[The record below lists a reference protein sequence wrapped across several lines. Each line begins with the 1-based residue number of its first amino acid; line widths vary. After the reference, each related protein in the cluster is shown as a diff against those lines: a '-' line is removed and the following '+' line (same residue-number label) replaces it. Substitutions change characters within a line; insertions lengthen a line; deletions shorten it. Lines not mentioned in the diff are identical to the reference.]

1 MATIQSSIQLM
12 DQMSGPLMNIVSS
25 INTTISAL
33 KDINNTNVNI
43 DTTSLITAQTAIS
56 QAGATI
62 KEMENQIRNN
72 TSAQNEF
79 NNSLQNSTLGADKLL
94 GKLKKVAAAYMGVQ
108 TVKAGINLSDTMTQ
122 NTARLNLMNDGKQ
135 STPELQNMIFQ
146 SAQNSRGNYLD
157 TTDSIAK
164 MGLMAP
170 DAFNSNK
177 EIVGFMELINK
188 QFKIAGTST
197 GGIDAAMLQLTQ
209 AMGSGVLRGEEL
221 NSILE
226 QAPIIVRNIA
236 KYMNIPV
243 GQIKDIA
250 SKGKIT
256 ATIVKNAMFAAVDD
270 INSQFE
276 SIPMTFTDIATKFKN
291 DAVKNFEPVA
301 VQINNILNSSR
312 VKEFVANATSG
323 ISTLVNI
330 LSPSLNLIIA
340 VGTKIYDNWS
350 IIEPVLGTVIATIA
364 AYNIGLGIMAVKTG
378 IVSGATLIHNLAL
391 IAHSIL
397 LGTTN
402 EALIATTSAQWG
414 LNAAMLACPVTW
426 IAAGIIAVIGVLYL
440 GVAIFNKFAG
450 TSISATGIVVG
461 AFYGVV
467 TVVKNAFAG
476 VYNYTMQ
483 MIETVYNAL
492 TSISEFIVNVLFGN
506 PFKAIGNFIMDLVI
520 LAINGLKLLGTVSDT
535 ILGTNTVKALDGL
548 QNRMEE
554 FKKNNIGENIV
565 EFARLDLSE
574 KRIKYEDPL
583 QAAKNGY
590 NSWENIN
597 LGSVI
602 DEETKNIFKNIE
614 GNTKSMSDS
623 LDLSLEEVKYMRDL
637 AEMEVINR
645 FTTAEVKVEVQ
656 NNNTISSSMDL
667 DDVVDGIT
675 GKLSEKVQMM
685 AEGVY
690 D

>member
-43 DTTSLITAQTAIS
+43 DTTSLITAQTTIN
-56 QAGATI
+56 QAGAAI

-79 NNSLQNSTLGADKLL
+79 NNSLQNSALGADKLL
-94 GKLKKVAAAYMGVQ
+94 GKLKKVATAYIGVQ

-135 STPELQNMIFQ
+135 STPELQNIIFQ

-188 QFKIAGTST
+188 QFKIAGTSA

-209 AMGSGVLRGEEL
+209 AMGAGVLRGEEL

-236 KYMNIPV
+236 KYMNVPV

-270 INSQFE
+270 INGQFE

-301 VQINNILNSSR
+301 VQINNILNSRR

-323 ISTLVNI
+323 INTLVSI

-340 VGTKIYDNWS
+340 VGAKIYDSWS

-378 IVSGATLIHNLAL
+378 IVSGVTLIHNLAL
-391 IAHSIL
+391 IAHSAL
-397 LGTTN
+397 LGSVNKT
-402 EALIATTSAQWG
+402 LITTTSAQWG
-414 LNAAMLACPVTW
+414 LNAAMLASPVTW
-426 IAAGIIAVIGVLYL
+426 IAAGIIAVVGALYL

-492 TSISEFIVNVLFGN
+492 TSIAEFIVNVLFGN

-535 ILGTNTVKALDGL
+535 ILGTNTVQALDGL

-554 FKKNNIGENIV
+554 FKKNNIGENTI

-590 NSWENIN
+590 NSWENFN
-597 LGSVI
+597 LGSAI

-614 GNTKSMSDS
+614 KNTGASKDS

>member
-25 INTTISAL
+25 INTTILAL

-43 DTTSLITAQTAIS
+43 DTTSLITAQTTIN
-56 QAGATI
+56 QAGAAI

-79 NNSLQNSTLGADKLL
+79 NNSLQNSALGADKLL
-94 GKLKKVAAAYMGVQ
+94 GKLKKVATAYIGVQ

-146 SAQNSRGNYLD
+146 SAQNSRGNYLS

-188 QFKIAGTST
+188 QFKIAGTSA

-236 KYMNIPV
+236 KYMNVPV

-276 SIPMTFTDIATKFKN
+276 SMPMTFTDIATKFKN

-301 VQINNILNSSR
+301 VQINNILNSRR

-323 ISTLVNI
+323 INTLVSI

-340 VGTKIYDNWS
+340 VGAKIYDNWS

-397 LGTTN
+397 LGSTN

-414 LNAAMLACPVTW
+414 LNVAMLACPVTW

-450 TSISATGIVVG
+450 TSISATGIMAG
-461 AFYGVV
+461 AFYSVV
-467 TVVKNAFAG
+467 TVVRNAFAG

-492 TSISEFIVNVLFGN
+492 TSIAEFIVNVLFGN
-506 PFKAIGNFIMDLVI
+506 PFKAIGNFIMDLVV

-535 ILGTNTVKALDGL
+535 ILGTNTVQALDGL
-548 QNRMEE
+548 QNRMEG
-554 FKKNNIGENIV
+554 FKKNNIGENTI

-590 NSWENIN
+590 NSWENVN
-597 LGSVI
+597 LGSAI

>member
-43 DTTSLITAQTAIS
+43 DTTSLITAQTTIN
-56 QAGATI
+56 QAGAAI

-79 NNSLQNSTLGADKLL
+79 NNSLQNSALGADKLL
-94 GKLKKVAAAYMGVQ
+94 GKLKKVATAYIGVQ

-135 STPELQNMIFQ
+135 STPELQNIIFQ

-188 QFKIAGTST
+188 QFKIAGTSA

-209 AMGSGVLRGEEL
+209 AMGAGVLRGEEL

-236 KYMNIPV
+236 KYMNVPV

-270 INSQFE
+270 INGQFE

-301 VQINNILNSSR
+301 VQINNILNSRR
-312 VKEFVANATSG
+312 VKEFVANAASG
-323 ISTLVNI
+323 INTLVSI

-340 VGTKIYDNWS
+340 VGAKIYDNWS

-391 IAHSIL
+391 IAHSVL
-397 LGTTN
+397 LGTTDK
-402 EALIATTSAQWG
+402 ALIATTSAQWG
-414 LNAAMLACPVTW
+414 LNAAMLACPITW

-461 AFYGVV
+461 TFYGVV

-492 TSISEFIVNVLFGN
+492 TSVAEFIVNVLFGN

-535 ILGTNTVKALDGL
+535 ILGTNTVQALDGL

-554 FKKNNIGENIV
+554 FKKNNIGENTI

-590 NSWENIN
+590 NSWKNVN
-597 LGSVI
+597 LGSAI

-614 GNTKSMSDS
+614 RNTGASKDS

>member
-43 DTTSLITAQTAIS
+43 DTTSLITAQTTIN
-56 QAGATI
+56 QAGAAI

-94 GKLKKVAAAYMGVQ
+94 GKLKKVATAYIGVQ

-146 SAQNSRGNYLD
+146 SAQNSRGNYLS
-157 TTDSIAK
+157 TTDSVAK

-188 QFKIAGTST
+188 QFKIAGTSA

-236 KYMNIPV
+236 KYMNVPV

-276 SIPMTFTDIATKFKN
+276 SMPMTFTDIATKFKN

-301 VQINNILNSSR
+301 VQINNILNSRR

-323 ISTLVNI
+323 INTLVSI

-340 VGTKIYDNWS
+340 VGAKIYDNWS

-397 LGTTN
+397 LGSTN

-414 LNAAMLACPVTW
+414 LNVAMLACPVTW

-450 TSISATGIVVG
+450 TSISATGIMAG
-461 AFYGVV
+461 AFYSVV
-467 TVVKNAFAG
+467 TVVRNAFAG

-492 TSISEFIVNVLFGN
+492 TSIAEFIVNVLFGN
-506 PFKAIGNFIMDLVI
+506 PFKAIGNFIMDLVV

-535 ILGTNTVKALDGL
+535 ILGTNTVQALDGL
-548 QNRMEE
+548 QNRMEG
-554 FKKNNIGENIV
+554 FKKNNIGENTI

-590 NSWENIN
+590 NSWENVN
-597 LGSVI
+597 LGSAI

-614 GNTKSMSDS
+614 RNTGASKDS

>member
-25 INTTISAL
+25 INTTILAL

-43 DTTSLITAQTAIS
+43 DTTSLITAQTTIN
-56 QAGATI
+56 QAGAAI

-79 NNSLQNSTLGADKLL
+79 NNSLQNSALGADKLL
-94 GKLKKVAAAYMGVQ
+94 GKLKKVATAYIGVQ

-146 SAQNSRGNYLD
+146 SAQNSRGNYLS

-188 QFKIAGTST
+188 QFKIAGTSA

-236 KYMNIPV
+236 KYMNVPV

-276 SIPMTFTDIATKFKN
+276 SMPMTFTDIATKFKN

-301 VQINNILNSSR
+301 VQINNILNSRR

-323 ISTLVNI
+323 INTLVSI

-340 VGTKIYDNWS
+340 VGAKIYDNWS

-397 LGTTN
+397 LGSTN

-414 LNAAMLACPVTW
+414 LNVAMLACPVTW

-450 TSISATGIVVG
+450 TSISATGIMAG
-461 AFYGVV
+461 AFYSVV
-467 TVVKNAFAG
+467 TVVRNAFAG

-492 TSISEFIVNVLFGN
+492 TSIAEFIVNVLFGN
-506 PFKAIGNFIMDLVI
+506 PFKAIGNFIMDLVV

-535 ILGTNTVKALDGL
+535 ILGTNTVQALDGL
-548 QNRMEE
+548 QNRMEG
-554 FKKNNIGENIV
+554 FKKNNIGENTI

-590 NSWENIN
+590 NSWENVN
-597 LGSVI
+597 LGSAI

-614 GNTKSMSDS
+614 RNTGASKDS